1 MTSKDKDFIVFGAPD
16 IRQEEID
23 EVVDSLKS
31 GWIGTGPKVARFE
44 SDFAKYKNVDS
55 NQVTAVN
62 SGTAALHLALLAADI
77 GPGDEVITTAM
88 TFCATVNAIIH
99 SGATPVLADIE
110 LATGNIDPNDIEHR
124 ITPRTRAILP
134 VHYAGLPCNMD
145 AIMDIAKRHDL
156 IVVEDCAH
164 AIEAEYKGQKCGTIG
179 DFSCFSFYVTKNITT
194 AEGGMV
200 ISKKAEH
207 ADKIK
212 TLSLHGMSHDAWR
225 RFSDSGY
232 RHYFV
237 TGAGFKYNMTDLQ
250 AAIGI
255 HQLGRIDENWLRRKD
270 IFTFYH
276 RVLSKLPLQLPPL
289 PSDHVRH
296 AFHLF
301 PICLQDNVSVTRDML
316 LDDLTHAGIG
326 SGVHYSSIPQHPF
339 YNKKY
344 GWSPSEYPN
353 ALHFGKN
360 TISLPLSPKLNK
372 EQIQYI
378 SHKVNNILNG
388 GQ

>member
-62 SGTAALHLALLAADI
+62 SGTAALHLALLAAGI

-110 LATGNIDPNDIEHR
+110 LATGNIDPSDIEHR

-145 AIMDIAKRHDL
+145 AIMDIARRHDL

-179 DFSCFSFYVTKNITT
+179 DFGCFSFYVTKNITT

-200 ISKKAEH
+200 ISRNTEH
-207 ADKIK
+207 ANTIK
-212 TLSLHGMSHDAWR
+212 TLSLHGMSHDAWH

-232 RHYFV
+232 KHYFV

-255 HQLGRIDENWLRRKD
+255 HQLSRINDSWLRRED
-270 IFTFYH
+270 IWYCYQNELNH
-276 RVLSKLPLQLPPL
+276 LSLELPAFPN
-289 PSDHVRH
+289 SYIKH
-296 AFHLF
+296 AYHLF
-301 PICLQDNVSVTRDML
+301 PLRLRDYQNYNRDCFLERM
-316 LDDLTHAGIG
+316 TTMSIG
-326 SGVHYSSIPQHPF
+326 TGVHYVSIPTHPF
-339 YNKKY
+339 YSKQFNWK
-344 GWSPSEYPN
+344 PTDFPN
-353 ALHFGKN
+353 AYIWGS
-360 TISLPLSPKLNK
+360 TTVSLPLSPILTTKQLNK
-372 EQIQYI
+372 IIKSIRFAIQD
-378 SHKVNNILNG
+378 
-388 GQ
+388 

>member
-44 SDFAKYKNVDS
+44 SDFAKYKNVDR

-110 LATGNIDPNDIEHR
+110 ISTGNIDPNDIEHR
-124 ITPRTRAILP
+124 ITSRTRAILP
-134 VHYAGLPCNMD
+134 VHYAGLPCNMS
-145 AIMDIAKRHDL
+145 AIMDIAERHNL
-156 IVVEDCAH
+156 TVIEDCAH

-179 DFSCFSFYVTKNITT
+179 DFGCFSFYVTKNITT

-200 ISKKAEH
+200 ISRKVEH
-207 ADKIK
+207 ANKIK

-232 RHYFV
+232 KHYFV
-237 TGAGFKYNMTDLQ
+237 TAAGFKYNMTDLQ
-250 AAIGI
+250 ASLGI
-255 HQLGRIDENWLRRKD
+255 HQLTRIEKSLIRRKV
-270 IFTFYH
+270 ICRTYLKA
-276 RVLSKLPLQLPPL
+276 LSNLPINLPTIEQYN
-289 PSDHVRH
+289 VKH
-296 AFHLF
+296 AYHLF
-301 PICLQDNVSVTRDML
+301 PIQITEQCPISRDTL
-316 LDDLTHAGIG
+316 LNELNNHGIG
-326 SGVHYSSIPQHPF
+326 TGVHYLSIPSHPYYRTRF
-339 YNKKY
+339 S
-344 GWSPSEYPN
+344 WTEEEFPN
-353 ALHFGKN
+353 ARTHGNTTLSIPLSAKLSETEVER
-360 TISLPLSPKLNK
+360 TISTLSRVIRKT
-372 EQIQYI
+372 
-378 SHKVNNILNG
+378 
-388 GQ
+388 